1 MRIRQT
7 IILLAIFLSA
17 SPAISADDC
26 GTKEFKK
33 NADKLDK
40 SKIESVGSLKK
51 LFNQSSAGL
60 PRQCISRLFSEFC
73 SYYYQFMHSYEK
85 SIEDY
90 LSNYPLPQQEESK
103 LVSKLSKAGWK
114 LDESEGMYYVGED
127 GEWLLKEFG
136 SILPEDWNKYLQQRT
151 KEVKKQFSEDAGLL
165 ISWEEL
171 RDRIIYW
178 EKFLI
183 KYPTFSEKEVIDF
196 YLDVYIRTYLTGMSN
211 SRIADVETNKVQD
224 KIIES
229 YQNFLTLNKQSKY
242 YKLVEGQY
250 NILKRN
256 SFHLNEKTSQEL
268 EVFYKKK
275 GIKSMVGIQPPTY

>member
-1 MRIRQT
+1 MHVKQT
-7 IILLAIFLSA
+7 IILLTIFLFA
-17 SPAISADDC
+17 GTAVSADDC

-40 SKIESVGSLKK
+40 SKIESVSSLKK
-51 LFNQSSAGL
+51 LFTESSAGL
-60 PRQCISRLFSEFC
+60 PRQCLSPLFSEFR
-73 SYYYQFMHSYEK
+73 SYYYQFMHAYEK

-90 LSNYPLPQQEESK
+90 LSNYPLPRQEESK
-103 LVSKLSKAGWK
+103 LASKLSKAGWK

-127 GEWLLKEFG
+127 GEWFLKEFG

-151 KEVKKQFSEDAGLL
+151 KEVKNQFSEDAGLL

-178 EKFLI
+178 EKYLI

-211 SRIADVETNKVQD
+211 SSIADIETNKVQD
-224 KIIES
+224 KITKS
-229 YQNFLTLNKQSKY
+229 YENFLTLNKQSKY

-250 NILKRN
+250 NILKQN
-256 SFHLNEKTSQEL
+256 SFLLNEKTSQEL
-268 EVFYKKK
+268 EVFYKKN